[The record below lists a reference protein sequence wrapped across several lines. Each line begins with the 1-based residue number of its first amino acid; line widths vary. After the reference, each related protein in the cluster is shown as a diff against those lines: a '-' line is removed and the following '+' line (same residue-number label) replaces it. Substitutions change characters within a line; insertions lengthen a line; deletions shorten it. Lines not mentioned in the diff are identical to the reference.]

1 MNLVRVGAITGV
13 IRNEDGTPAIS
24 VRVMAV
30 PPSSV
35 DSIAC
40 DIRGRAQSDWRFNR
54 DLDSPWNWSLHGA
67 YSLREAMTDHRGRYR
82 LYEVPATFPT
92 ESVQLIVDG
101 HSRPSGQVRVNA
113 GQTAIAPKIKFRGVR
128 EKTQLDGWVQDY
140 DGLPVHG
147 AEIALDGREFALSD
161 EHGRFRFHDVRP
173 KRSHILEVSAPG
185 YASSRTK
192 WKSEAGEPRIVL
204 DRVQEVT
211 FQVIDQADQPVGGA
225 SVEIL
230 DPDGRT
236 NLPIRWPWRGGLS
249 GEHLARTDVD
259 GFVRLGLR
267 PGRVFL
273 EVSVDSSTETTCFEL
288 LSTPLPTTISRLRL
302 P

>member
-40 DIRGRAQSDWRFNR
+40 DIR
-54 DLDSPWNWSLHGA
+54 
-67 YSLREAMTDHRGRYR
+67 
-82 LYEVPATFPT
+82 
-92 ESVQLIVDG
+92 
-101 HSRPSGQVRVNA
+101 
-113 GQTAIAPKIKFRGVR
+113 
-128 EKTQLDGWVQDY
+128 
-140 DGLPVHG
+140 LPVHG

-161 EHGRFRFHDVRP
+161 EHGRFRFHDVRR

-185 YASSRTK
+185 YASSRTN

-230 DPDGRT
+230 DPDGRA
-236 NLPIRWPWRGGLS
+236 NLPIRWPWHGGLS

-273 EVSVDSSTETTCFEL
+273 EVRVDSSTETTCFEL